1 MFCKLLRHNKN
12 QDEMDYMIEN
22 TNMKFQNDWEK
33 QNKMINDIKKKIIN
47 LKLDKVDSDFINY
60 NENKNNKKNSFTQR
74 KRQIEMAKNI
84 LKKPP
89 VVNLNINNNL

>member
-1 MFCKLLRHNKN
+1 
-12 QDEMDYMIEN
+12 
-22 TNMKFQNDWEK
+22 
-33 QNKMINDIKKKIIN
+33 MINDIKKKIIN

-74 KRQIEMAKNI
+74 KIQIERAKNI

>member
-1 MFCKLLRHNKN
+1 MFCKLLRYNKN
-12 QDEMDYMIEN
+12 QDEMDYMVEN

-47 LKLDKVDSDFINY
+47 LKLDKVDSEFINY
-60 NENKNNKKNSFTQR
+60 NENKNNKKKSFTQR
-74 KRQIEMAKNI
+74 KKQIERAKNI

-89 VVNLNINNNL
+89 MVNLNINNNL